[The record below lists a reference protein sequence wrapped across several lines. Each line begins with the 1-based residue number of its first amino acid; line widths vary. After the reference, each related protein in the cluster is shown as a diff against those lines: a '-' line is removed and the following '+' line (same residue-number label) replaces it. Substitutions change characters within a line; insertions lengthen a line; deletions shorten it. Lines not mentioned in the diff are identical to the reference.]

1 MTAARATRAPR
12 TPQDRKPKAAA
23 GKFSF
28 THKGKT
34 YTFPKPF
41 SVVRTPKFQR
51 ANRRR
56 DPIDLTYTMIEELAG
71 DDTEILDAIDDMTRK
86 QFDDLS
92 ERMGKA
98 LQSSIDNPDA
108 VGESE
113 GS

>member
-1 MTAARATRAPR
+1 MTAARATTRR
-12 TPQDRKPKAAA
+12 VPQDRKAKAAT
-23 GKFSF
+23 GNFSF

-51 ANRRR
+51 AHRRR
-56 DPIDLTYTMIEELAG
+56 DPIDLTYTMIEELADG
-71 DDTEILDAIDDMTRK
+71 DEAILEAIDDMTEK
-86 QFDDLS
+86 QFQELS
-92 ERMGKA
+92 NRMGKG
-98 LQSSIDNPDA
+98 LQSSIDNPEA